1 MIRIEPNATWLN
13 IGTSLLQGFFFKN
26 GPSSASFS
34 FIFGLF
40 KQTIEIVQQ
49 IDVNNVYSVSGTGIQ
64 TRDILIMTLLL

>member
-1 MIRIEPNATWLN
+1 MIRIEPND
-13 IGTSLLQGFFFKN
+13 TSLLQGFFFKN
-26 GPSSASFS
+26 RPSSASFS